1 LCLETENKTAASA
14 TRRPNADAA
23 EKRPGNDR
31 RGKIHSRPR
40 TGGNSRRKMATQRKS
55 HPVARLL
62 ETLEAEEIRFMLI
75 GMSAAIVQG
84 VMGTT
89 LDVDLWLD
97 LPARQYMR
105 VQNLVYAKDG
115 TPVNFVYE
123 VNGLGTFQ
131 KEFKHSVPLS
141 FRGKKIPVL
150 KLERILKS
158 KESIRRDQD
167 LPHIIHIRDLLKCR
181 RALKTKTSQKK

>member
-1 LCLETENKTAASA
+1 
-14 TRRPNADAA
+14 
-23 EKRPGNDR
+23 
-31 RGKIHSRPR
+31 
-40 TGGNSRRKMATQRKS
+40 
-55 HPVARLL
+55 
-62 ETLEAEEIRFMLI
+62 MLI

-89 LDVDLWLD
+89 IDVDLWID
-97 LPARQYMR
+97 LPSRQYMR
-105 VQNLVYAKDG
+105 VQNLARSVGCAAARDAVVYAEDG

-131 KEFKHSVPLS
+131 KELKNSVPLP

-158 KESIRRDQD
+158 KEFIKRDKD
-167 LPHIIHIRDLLKCR
+167 LAHIIQIREFLHCR
-181 RALKTKTSQKK
+181 RGKTAKSPSKK